1 MEDVKERI
9 RKHEGYRDTVYSD
22 SLGFAT
28 IGYGHLVLPTDDF
41 VEGVTYPK
49 EDLEKLFDVDFNQ
62 ALQSADDLLQGLEEI
77 NQDARGVICE
87 MCFQLGK
94 PRTMKFKRMWEGIR
108 SANFD
113 KAADEMLDSN
123 WHKQTPGR
131 CEDLAE
137 VMRNSNK

>member
-1 MEDVKERI
+1 MDDVKERI
-9 RKHEGYRDTVYSD
+9 KKHEGFRDTVYAD
-22 SLGFAT
+22 SLGKST
-28 IGYGHLVLPTDDF
+28 IGYGHLVLSTDHF
-41 VEGVTYPK
+41 VEGQQYPK
-49 EDLEKLFDVDFNQ
+49 ETLEELFDLDFNE

-77 NQDARGVICE
+77 SQDARGVICE